1 VDAIMPRGLVA
12 SALHGVYTNPTFH
25 APLTN
30 SLLLTRGTGS
40 PTFTRSDAAN
50 YSATVTD
57 FEGLIR
63 PVKNGELRFEGAR
76 RVENLIPTSSA
87 SLASGSNKTITVVA
101 GEYVFSMGAGASS
114 GVATFSGTGGATGT
128 LTQNASSRTA
138 ANKFTLSAGTF
149 IVTASVATLVEL
161 MFENVTGQTNTNPSE
176 YISVGVLT
184 TPYHGANVDGVCY
197 KITYN
202 NNTII

>member
-101 GEYVFSMGAGASS
+101 GEYVFSMGA
-114 GVATFSGTGGATGT
+114 
-128 LTQNASSRTA
+128 